1 MSMARL
7 VLTAL
12 FVDRQSPAEV
22 ARRYGV
28 HRSWVYKLKARYETD
43 GEAASEPRSRRPL
56 TSPTATDPA
65 VVELIIGLRRRLA
78 GAGLD
83 AGPDTIGW
91 HLAHHHRVEV
101 SRSTIGRHLTTAGWS
116 PRHRRSDPSPP
127 TSGSPPRSRTRPGSP
142 TSPTTASPVLTT
154 APAPTWRS

>member
-12 FVDRQSPAEV
+12 FVDRQSPVEV

-43 GEAASEPRSRRPL
+43 GDAASEPRSRRPL

-78 GAGLD
+78 AAGLD

-101 SRSTIGRHLTTAGWS
+101 SAI
-116 PRHRRSDPSPP
+116 DDQ
-127 TSGSPPRSRTRPGSP
+127 
-142 TSPTTASPVLTT
+142 
-154 APAPTWRS
+154 PAPDQGRAGHPGTEEATQVLLRQVRRRAPERDLAVRLHPLPPHPS

>member
-56 TSPTATDPA
+56 TSPAGTDPA

-78 GAGLD
+78 AAGLD

-101 SRSTIGRHLTTAGWS
+101 SRSTIGRHPDHRGAGH
-116 PRHRRSDPSPP
+116 PGTEEATQVLLRQVRRRAPERDLAVRLHPLPPHPS
-127 TSGSPPRSRTRPGSP
+127 
-142 TSPTTASPVLTT
+142 
-154 APAPTWRS
+154 

>member
-78 GAGLD
+78 AAGLD

-101 SRSTIGRHLTTAGWS
+101 SRSTIGRHLTRAGLVTPAPKKRPKSSYVRFAAALPNETWQSDFTQWESRPRTAGS
-116 PRHRRSDPSPP
+116 GRPR
-127 TSGSPPRSRTRPGSP
+127 
-142 TSPTTASPVLTT
+142 
-154 APAPTWRS
+154 